1 MLMLFC
7 ALPLVE
13 TWRGYVSNFKT
24 REGGGLVTMVII
36 NARYL
41 SNAFAAVKFVL

>member
-41 SNAFAAVKFVL
+41 SNAFAAVKLVL